1 MSWGRLSSLRQ
12 GVAGALLA
20 GAVIWSGTAQSA
32 AINLPPPPTG
42 DVDITTFGAALT
54 YTYSPICSKK
64 SDGSGGTGTCNSTY
78 KYARWDLTTGTLKIT
93 GKTMTLDPD
102 SGGPVAPYNVTNGSF
117 SFTARFGFNT
127 TGTALV
133 LKIANDSPDDLVI
146 TGNTTAPGFAGPT
159 LITGE
164 IAAANT
170 VNIGGGPWA
179 YPFGYSGSKNASGNT
194 SAGTFEFVL
203 LQLTGNIGATGALPG
218 YLVASTSALV
228 HPLLPSGTTAGT
240 TWDSKGINFWKNSFS
255 ATNVRVDTY
264 VPVPAALV
272 LFGSA
277 LATFFGVRRKQLA
290 AA

>member
-1 MSWGRLSSLRQ
+1 VRG
-12 GVAGALLA
+12 AGALLS
-20 GAVIWSGTAQSA
+20 GALLYGALVQA
-32 AINLPPPPTG
+32 APINLPPPPVG

-54 YTYSPICSKK
+54 YTYSPICNNSKK
-64 SDGSGGTGTCNSTY
+64 TATGACTTSGTY
-78 KYARWDLTTGTLKIT
+78 RPSYGERWDLTSGTLKIT
-93 GKTMTLDPD
+93 GKTMVLDPD
-102 SGGPVAPYNVTNGSF
+102 SGGPTSPYNVTSGNF
-117 SFTARFGFNT
+117 SFTAKFGFNS

-133 LKIANDSPDDLVI
+133 LKIANDTPDDLVI
-146 TGNTTAPGFAGPT
+146 TGNTTAPGFAGPNLLT
-159 LITGE
+159 AE
-164 IAAANT
+164 IADATT
-170 VNIGGGPWA
+170 VGFGGGPWA

-203 LQLTGNIGATGALPG
+203 LNLTGNVSGGAGIA

-228 HPLLPSGTTAGT
+228 HPLLPSGTAAGT
-240 TWDSKGINFWKNSFS
+240 TFDSKGINFWKNSFN

-277 LATFFGVRRKQLA
+277 LATFFGIRRKQLA